1 MDGADDLYREIRFK
15 NTLKDEN
22 GHEVSLKPG
31 ALVRVTIKAGQA
43 GSFAKG

>member
-31 ALVRVTIKAGQA
+31 ALVRVTIKAGQP